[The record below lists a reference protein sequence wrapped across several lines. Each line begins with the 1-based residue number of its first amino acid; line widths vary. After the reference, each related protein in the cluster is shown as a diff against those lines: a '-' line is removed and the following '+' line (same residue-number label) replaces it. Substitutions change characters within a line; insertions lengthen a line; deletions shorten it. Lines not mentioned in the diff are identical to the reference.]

1 MSRISYFLA
10 VLSLSFSS
18 ISLSPTH
25 AEEASADQRMEWW
38 HDAKFGMF
46 IHWGVYAVPAGVYDG
61 KPVEFLGEWIMRQA
75 QIPVSTYKSYA
86 KQFNPTKYDPAAWA
100 DLAKQAGMKYVVI
113 TSKHHD
119 GFALYDSAV
128 TDWDIADASP
138 YGKDV
143 LTPLAE
149 AVRGRGLKFGLYY
162 SQAQDWNHPGGAKAG
177 YEEGDGWDEAHKGDY
192 DAYLKKIAIPQTGEI
207 LARFKPDV
215 LWWDTPVWMTPER
228 AKPLHELLAAY
239 PNIITNDRLGG
250 GYSGDTKTPEQY
262 IPATP
267 LPGNWETCM
276 TLNDTWGFKSTDHN
290 WKTPETLIRNLV
302 DIVSKGGNY
311 LLNVG
316 PTAEGEISPESI
328 ELLQAVGKWMAVN
341 DTAIYGTTPIACRA
355 PRWGRLTQKGN
366 QVFVLVFDWPA
377 DGKLSVPI
385 NAAVEDCRLLAEPSR
400 KFNTTAHENGLD
412 IQLSGTA
419 PDKICSV
426 IVLDVAGNVEGII
439 PRVPQAV
446 DGTLELSAIDA
457 TLQGNQV
464 RVEQIADENN
474 IGYWTDANDNVQWNC
489 KLSKGGEFAVVAEV
503 AAPLESRF
511 NVQAGDSQVPAKVTP
526 TGGFDKF
533 QTIELGRV
541 NLPQAGNVTVS
552 VRPEPGNWQAIN
564 LRRLVLRPV
573 Q

>member
-1 MSRISYFLA
+1 MFRLGSLLVF
-10 VLSLSFSS
+10 LSLSLSS
-18 ISLSPTH
+18 MHRVPVH
-25 AEEASADQRMEWW
+25 ADEASNANRMQWW

-46 IHWGVYAVPAGVYDG
+46 IHWGVYAVPAGVYEG
-61 KPVEFLGEWIMRQA
+61 KPIDGIGEWIMQQA
-75 QIPVSTYKSYA
+75 RIPVSTYKSYA
-86 KQFNPTKYDPAAWA
+86 KQFNPTKYDPVAWA
-100 DLAKQAGMKYVVI
+100 KLAKQAGMKYVVI

-119 GFALYDSAV
+119 GFALYDSAA
-128 TDWDIADASP
+128 TDWDIVDSSP

-143 LTPLAE
+143 LTPLAK
-149 AVRGRGLKFGLYY
+149 AVRDQGLKFGLYY

-192 DAYLKKIAIPQTGEI
+192 DAYLKKIAEPQTAEI

-215 LWWDTPVWMTPER
+215 LWWDTPIWMTPAR
-228 AKPLHELLAAY
+228 AKPLHDRLAAQ

-250 GYSGDTKTPEQY
+250 DYPGDTKTPEQY
-262 IPATP
+262 IPATG

-290 WKTPETLIRNLV
+290 WKSTETLIRNLV

-316 PTAEGEISPESI
+316 PTAKGEIPPESI
-328 ELLQAVGKWMAVN
+328 ERLQAVGKWMAVN
-341 DTAIYGTTPIACRA
+341 GDAIYGTTPIACRA
-355 PRWGRLTQKGN
+355 PSWGRLTQKGN

-385 NAAVEDCRLLAEPSR
+385 KATVKGCHLLAEPSR
-400 KFNTTAHENGLD
+400 LFNTAVNENGLD
-412 IQLSGTA
+412 IQLSGAA

-426 IVLDVAGNVEGII
+426 IVLDVAGDVEGIV
-439 PRVPQAV
+439 PRVPQAE
-446 DGTLELSAIDA
+446 DGTLELTAGDA
-457 TLQGNQV
+457 TLEGQQV
-464 RVEQIADENN
+464 RVEQIAGKDN
-474 IGYWTDANDNVQWNC
+474 IGFWTDAKDNVQWNC

-503 AAPLESRF
+503 AAPQESRF
-511 NVQAGDSQVPAKVTP
+511 NVQSGDSKIPAKVTP

-533 QTIELGRV
+533 QSVELGRI
-541 NLPQAGNVTVS
+541 NLPQVGNVTIS
-552 VRPEPGNWQAIN
+552 IRPEPAGWQAIN
-564 LRRLVLRPV
+564 LRKLMLRPV